1 MGRGVPAHCLCCLH
15 PHSGRDTR
23 CRRLPRVGTVLVTA
37 GSGCQAIPVSG
48 SLPSRHVPG
57 RGPGLRDS
65 DASGHKPKAGEPAP
79 LSPSACRGWT
89 PRTPPCCLGVG
100 AGRGA
105 CAPLHPAAECP
116 PSQLPSPRVLC
127 LRCLS
132 IPSPLLAGLALESGS
147 WLCCPASPSLPVP
160 LSPVPVPFLSPSS
173 VGSRGAGRRLPRDE
187 GVPSGPKPG
196 CARQG

>member
-15 PHSGRDTR
+15 PHSGRDTC

-37 GSGCQAIPVSG
+37 GSRCQAIPVSG

-105 CAPLHPAAECP
+105 CAPPAPRGGVSPVPAALPARPLPALPELP
-116 PSQLPSPRVLC
+116 VHPFPSAGWAGAGVGELAVLPS
-127 LRCLS
+127 
-132 IPSPLLAGLALESGS
+132 IPFPARPSVSSP
-147 WLCCPASPSLPVP
+147 CPLPVP
-160 LSPVPVPFLSPSS
+160 QL
-173 VGSRGAGRRLPRDE
+173 GGE
-187 GVPSGPKPG
+187 PG
-196 CARQG
+196 CGAQAAPG